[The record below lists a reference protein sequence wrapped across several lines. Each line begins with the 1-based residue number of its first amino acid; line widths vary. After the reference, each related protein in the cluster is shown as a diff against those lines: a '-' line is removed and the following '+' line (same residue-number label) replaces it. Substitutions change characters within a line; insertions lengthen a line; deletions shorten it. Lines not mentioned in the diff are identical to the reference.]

1 METAAQ
7 MMQEKRLVAAAV
19 ADCSSDLV
27 VVAAD
32 RVSLVVADKAMTVD
46 YDKES
51 LDLYWDSWM
60 SCNPTLGKQ
69 AVCTVQ
75 NF

>member
-1 METAAQ
+1 

-27 VVAAD
+27 VVAAG
-32 RVSLVVADKAMTVD
+32 RVSLVVADKAMTAG

-51 LDLYWDSWM
+51 
-60 SCNPTLGKQ
+60 
-69 AVCTVQ
+69 
-75 NF
+75 